1 MNVHIH
7 EMTKTQ
13 REAVERRRAFHAS
26 IAAKAAELADRK
38 TRLRLAAIPVAAIEA
53 PLISVPAVNVVSQ
66 DKVIESSQPDW
77 FVVLP
82 PGEGQPLI
90 RDIQKTVCT
99 YYKVTLAD
107 MFSRRRTAD
116 IVKPRQVAM
125 FLCKEL
131 THHSFPQIARKFGG
145 RDHTTALHAIRKI
158 PVDAYRCADLAQDI
172 VILREKLTGSP
183 L

>member
-1 MNVHIH
+1 MHG
-7 EMTKTQ
+7 TLTPTQ
-13 REAVERRRAFHAS
+13 RAAIERQQQFRAS

-38 TRLRLAAIPVAAIEA
+38 TRLKLAAIPIAAMEA
-53 PLISVPAVNVVSQ
+53 PLVSIPEVSVVAPETEASET
-66 DKVIESSQPDW
+66 DSIW

-82 PGEGQPLI
+82 PGQGQPLI
-90 RDIQKTVCT
+90 RDIQMTVCK

-131 THHSFPQIARKFGG
+131 TRHSLPQIARKFGG
-145 RDHTTALHAIRKI
+145 RDHTTALHSIRKI
-158 PVDAYRCADLAQDI
+158 PIDAYRCADLAQDI

-183 L
+183 V